1 MRKAIRIVVIA
12 VAAIVVL
19 AVAVAMAGKGL
30 GERKANR
37 TVTVPVSPVAMVNDA
52 AAVARGKYLFESRA
66 CMECH
71 AQDGHGGDVVKD
83 EGGMYVHAPNLTPGK
98 GGVTAQYTAEDWVR
112 IIRHGVKPNGRPAL
126 IMPSEDYNR
135 LTDEDLIAL
144 VAYVRSLPPLDG
156 QGAEIRL
163 PLPVKA
169 LYAFGVIKDSAE
181 RIDHTLPPP
190 APLPAAVNAA
200 HGAYVAQGCI
210 GCHGDQLSG
219 GKIPGTP
226 PDWPPAA
233 NLTPGKGSVMVNY
246 ETPDKFRAM
255 LRSGKR
261 PDGSAVSKV
270 MPFRSLAMLDDTDVD
285 AIYVF
290 LKTVPPRDAGN
301 R

>member
-1 MRKAIRIVVIA
+1 MKKTIRILVI
-12 VAAIVVL
+12 VIL
-19 AVAVAMAGKGL
+19 AVVALGVALAIAGKVL

-37 TVTVPVSPVAMVNDA
+37 NVTVTVSPIALVNDTA
-52 AAVARGKYLFESRA
+52 NIARGKYLFESRA

-83 EGGMYVHAPNLTPGK
+83 DGGMYVHAPNLTPGK
-98 GGVTAQYTAEDWVR
+98 GSVTAQYTAEDWVR
-112 IIRHGVKPNGRPAL
+112 TIRHGVKPNGKPAL

-144 VAYVRSLPPLDG
+144 VAYARSLPPVDG
-156 QGAEIRL
+156 QGTEIRL

-169 LYAFGVIKDSAE
+169 LYAAGVIKDSAE
-181 RIDHTLPPP
+181 RIDHALPSP
-190 APLPAAVNAA
+190 APMPAAVNAA
-200 HGAYVAQGCI
+200 HGAYVANGCI
-210 GCHGDQLSG
+210 GCHGDKLSG

-261 PDGSAVSKV
+261 PDGSAVSTV
-270 MPFRSLAMLDDTDVD
+270 MPFRSLAKLDDTDVD

>member
-1 MRKAIRIVVIA
+1 MKKAIRIIVIV
-12 VAAIVVL
+12 VAAIVAL
-19 AVAVAMAGKGL
+19 AVALAIAGKVL

-37 TVTVPVSPVAMVNDA
+37 TVTVTVLPVAMVNDA
-52 AAVARGKYLFESRA
+52 AAIARGKYLFESRA

-83 EGGMYVHAPNLTPGK
+83 DGGMYVHAPNLTSGK
-98 GGVTAQYTAEDWVR
+98 GSVTAQYTAEDWVR
-112 IIRHGVKPNGRPAL
+112 TIRHGVKPNGKPAL

-144 VAYVRSLPPLDG
+144 IAYLRSLPAVDG
-156 QGAEIRL
+156 QGTEIRL

-169 LYAFGVIKDSAE
+169 LYAFGVVKDSAE
-181 RIDHTLPPP
+181 RIDHALPPP
-190 APLPAAVNAA
+190 APLPSAVNPA
-200 HGAYVAQGCI
+200 HGAYVANGCI

-270 MPFRSLAMLDDTDVD
+270 MPFRSLAKLDDTDVD

>member
-1 MRKAIRIVVIA
+1 VASAVVA
-12 VAAIVVL
+12 L
-19 AVAVAMAGKGL
+19 AVAPAIAGQVL
-30 GERKANR
+30 SERKANR
-37 TVTVPVSPVAMVNDA
+37 NVTVTVSPIVLVNDA
-52 AAVARGKYLFESRA
+52 DAIARGKYLFESRA

-83 EGGMYVHAPNLTPGK
+83 DGGMYVHAPNLTSGK
-98 GGVTAQYTAEDWVR
+98 GSVTAQYASEDWVR
-112 IIRHGVKPNGRPAL
+112 TIRHGVKPNGKPAL
-126 IMPSEDYNR
+126 IMPSEDYSR

-144 VAYVRSLPPLDG
+144 VAYVRSLPPVDG
-156 QGAEIRL
+156 QGTEIKL

-181 RIDHTLPPP
+181 RIDHALPPP
-190 APLPAAVNAA
+190 APMPAAVNAA
-200 HGAYVAQGCI
+200 HGAYVANACI
-210 GCHGDQLSG
+210 GCHGDKLSG

-246 ETPDKFRAM
+246 DTPDKFRAM

-261 PDGSAVSKV
+261 PDGSAVSTV
-270 MPFRSLAMLDDTDVD
+270 MPFRSLAKLDDTDVD

>member
-1 MRKAIRIVVIA
+1 MKKAIRILV
-12 VAAIVVL
+12 IVVSAVVAL
-19 AVAVAMAGKGL
+19 AVALAIGGKVL

-37 TVTVPVSPVAMVNDA
+37 NVTVTVSPIALVSDA
-52 AAVARGKYLFESRA
+52 ANIARGKYLFESRA

-83 EGGMYVHAPNLTPGK
+83 DGGMYVHAPNLTAGK
-98 GGVTAQYTAEDWVR
+98 GSVTAQYAAEDWVR
-112 IIRHGVKPNGRPAL
+112 TIRLGVKPNGRPAL

-144 VAYVRSLPPLDG
+144 VAHVRNLPPVDG
-156 QGAEIRL
+156 QGTEIKL
-163 PLPVKA
+163 PLPVKV

-181 RIDHTLPPP
+181 RIDHALQPP

-200 HGAYVAQGCI
+200 HGAYVANGCI
-210 GCHGDQLSG
+210 GCHGDKLSG

-261 PDGSAVSKV
+261 PDGSAVSTV
-270 MPFRSLAMLDDTDVD
+270 MPFRSLAKLDDTDVD